1 MGALRAKGKNNSKPC
16 SPFGEHFQTALRAQG
31 KLKSCSATIRGG
43 LADLRRDTELPLR
56 GKPYRAGSYRLT
68 PVTPGLRAPARR
80 DRQPK
85 PGALSGRRG

>member
-1 MGALRAKGKNNSKPC
+1 MNISRLRFAHKENSKARVQRSPC
-16 SPFGEHFQTALRAQG
+16 
-31 KLKSCSATIRGG
+31 G

-68 PVTPGLRAPARR
+68 PAAPGLRAPARR

-85 PGALSGRRG
+85 PRALSGRGGWLAIGNQSPKANLRGGG